1 MPRLSQEK
9 IDQIRQSVD
18 IVDVIGQYIPIEKS
32 GRNYKAVCPF
42 HDDKHPSLSISPE
55 KQIYKCFVCGAG
67 GNVFTFLQNYLK
79 NLVILI

>member
-18 IVDVIGQYIPIEKS
+18 IVDVIGQYISIEKS

-42 HDDKHPSLSISPE
+42 HDDSHPSLSISINVLFVELVGMSLPF
-55 KQIYKCFVCGAG
+55 YK
-67 GNVFTFLQNYLK
+67 
-79 NLVILI
+79 II